1 MKRDLS
7 RGENLILR
15 ILRASTRGIEDV
27 GRDLGNTANATRWI
41 TLDSSASECA
51 SNALMG
57 YDVLLT
63 GSIIPHRNRDE
74 LAVAR
79 QKYSDA
85 WSVVLKEVGELL
97 PGSEQ
102 YVRAMR
108 LWRTVDASLVDYV
121 EDCLCERNAASV
133 AELKDALRGVSDELR
148 INTGK
153 KPSKEKCTSRILIA
167 SRFAGE
173 NWFNIHI
180 SADGRKIEINRNKVW
195 LSFAGKRQWQII
207 DALFVAWKDNFGKA
221 EIGDKSEIEK
231 VFGSKHGRY
240 LLKFIHF
247 ETRKEA
253 GLAKKRGNYQYTG
266 NAWFDRKLIY
276 PDKFALKKE

>member
-1 MKRDLS
+1 MKQDLS
-7 RGENLILR
+7 RGESLILR
-15 ILRASTRGIEDV
+15 ILRASTRGVEDV

-74 LAVAR
+74 LVVAR

-102 YVRAMR
+102 YVLAMR

-148 INTGK
+148 RIVQSEEIVRRESLPFKPIEIGSYARQNKFSADRNKQIVVLRGAGKYFVSINNN
-153 KPSKEKCTSRILIA
+153 SQW
-167 SRFAGE
+167 
-173 NWFNIHI
+173 NVI
-180 SADGRKIEINRNKVW
+180 SALLGTNDPFGYAD
-195 LSFAGKRQWQII
+195 LSVYGKWRSVFDAGKSAQIPNGREYRGCK
-207 DALFVAWKDNFGKA
+207 DARDLSRHICKKSGKS
-221 EIGDKSEIEK
+221 GFYRFEK
-231 VFGSKHGRY
+231 K
-240 LLKFIHF
+240 L
-247 ETRKEA
+247 TR
-253 GLAKKRGNYQYTG
+253 
-266 NAWFDRKLIY
+266 
-276 PDKFALKKE
+276 